1 MTSWQI
7 FPTSELVGTVAVPGS
22 KSHTIR
28 AVAAALLVGAI
39 AVAKRG
45 WEKDT
50 GKKAVLFFDLDA
62 KKTRQSEGSVEST
75 CWSGV
80 GPPLPRV

>member
-1 MTSWQI
+1 MKRY
-7 FPTSELVGTVAVPGS
+7 EKVALVLMVLGMALSVYLGARSDAGALADAVLWPWALVAG
-22 KSHTIR
+22 
-28 AVAAALLVGAI
+28 ALLAAAI

-62 KKTRQSEGSVEST
+62 KKDPTE
-75 CWSGV
+75 
-80 GPPLPRV
+80 